1 VYTFELRGSRGINVT
16 ARRVVLLGLLI
27 AAVLLLAGRGASAL
41 YADYT
46 WYAAMG
52 ATPLWNERAG
62 DLLLIYGIGSA
73 VAVLLGFVNLSVVA
87 RSIGALT
94 LPRRL
99 ANVEFGEALPRKYLD
114 RFALG
119 VSVAVAAA
127 LTPLLP
133 AWTLVAMARLP
144 VAFRETDPFF
154 QHDLEFYTTWLPL
167 EKAMYLW
174 TMLLV
179 VAVSMLVVVLY
190 SMTPGLRW
198 ERAGL
203 RMSARVRR
211 HLSVLAALLLLVTM
225 WSYRLESYDLL
236 IRGSGEDGTFSFVDH
251 QWLLPGLVL
260 LSIVTAAAAM
270 TVLVSGWMGQL
281 RTSFIAVTVVIILSV
296 TVQQIIPLVVRRF
309 TPVTQ
314 AIARESSYAGIRED
328 FTRRAYDQEL
338 ASNDALRKS
347 VLSAGIDSAS
357 MNAAGQQLLRQDSLA
372 YPGARGFVVVE
383 NPQLDV
389 AGQRVGE
396 GFSRLGYAWAYQSL
410 DLLSDSVSHRARLI
424 AVRDI
429 RMRVSRLAP
438 IFTQGTILEPM
449 FNADTLYWKLELY
462 SASSDYPL
470 SRHFVLAGDER
481 SYFRHAATALV
492 NGRTA
497 RVTIAAVST
506 PDPLAQ
512 AWMAAFPNS
521 ADYRG
526 PGIAHSLT
534 TSPWEPLSAQTPM
547 TNDSSFRAAV
557 TRLYN
562 RMRAAL
568 AEADLKAF
576 GIAYDSL
583 GALIGAHK

>member
-1 VYTFELRGSRGINVT
+1 VT
-16 ARRVVLLGLLI
+16 NRRRIFAAVAI
-27 AAVLLLAGRGASAL
+27 AALLLVGGRAASAV

-46 WYAAMG
+46 WYSAMG
-52 ATPLWNERAG
+52 ATPLWNERAL
-62 DLLLIYGIGSA
+62 DLVLIYGIGSL
-73 VAVLLGFVNLSVVA
+73 VAVVLGFVNLSVVA

-99 ANVEFGEALPRKYLD
+99 ANVEFGEAVPRKYLD
-114 RFALG
+114 RFALV
-119 VSVAVAAA
+119 VSVATAAA

-133 AWTLVAMARLP
+133 AWTLLAMARLP

-154 QHDLEFYTTWLPL
+154 QHDLEFYTTWLPF

-179 VAVSMLVVVLY
+179 AAVAILVVVLY
-190 SMTPGLRW
+190 SLTPGLRW
-198 ERAGL
+198 DRATL

-236 IRGSGEDGTFSFVDH
+236 IRGSGEDGTFSYVDH

-260 LSIVTAAAAM
+260 LSIVTGAAAI

-281 RTSFIAVTVVIILSV
+281 RTSFIAVTAVILLSL
-296 TVQQIIPLVVRRF
+296 TVQQIIPLTVRRLA
-309 TPVTQ
+309 PAAQV
-314 AIARESSYAGIRED
+314 AVRESSYGGTRQD
-328 FTRRAYDQEL
+328 FTRRAYDQDL
-338 ASNDALRKS
+338 SSDDALRRS
-347 VLSAGIDSAS
+347 VLSAGTDSAS
-357 MNAAGQQLLRQDSLA
+357 SNTVGQQLLREDSLV
-372 YPGARGFVVVE
+372 YPGARGFVVIA

-389 AGQRVGE
+389 AGQHLGGDV
-396 GFSRLGYAWAYQSL
+396 SRLGYAWAYQSL
-410 DLLSDSVSHRARLI
+410 DLLSDSIPLRARLI
-424 AVRDI
+424 TVRDI
-429 RMRVSRLAP
+429 RARITKLAP
-438 IFTQGTILEPM
+438 AFTQGTTVEPV
-449 FNADTLYWKLELY
+449 FNADTLYWRLELY

-470 SRHFVLAGDER
+470 SRHFVLAGEER

-492 NGRTA
+492 NARTA
-497 RVTIAAVST
+497 RVMIAAVSS

-521 ADYRG
+521 ADYRA
-526 PGIAHSLT
+526 PGIAHALT
-534 TSPWEPLSAQTPM
+534 ASPWEPLSPQATE
-547 TNDSSFRAAV
+547 TTDSSFRARV

-568 AEADLKAF
+568 AAADLKAF

-583 GALIGAHK
+583 GALIGARK